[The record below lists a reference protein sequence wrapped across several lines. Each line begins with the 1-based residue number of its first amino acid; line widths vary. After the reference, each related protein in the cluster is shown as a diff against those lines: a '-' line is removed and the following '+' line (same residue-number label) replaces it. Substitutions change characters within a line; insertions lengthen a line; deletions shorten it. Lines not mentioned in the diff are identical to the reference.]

1 MKFSAVVLAAAFGN
15 ASAFMAARPAAS
27 RGALKMTTQD
37 ELVELA
43 ESNRD
48 ALGAGLGFWDPLGCS
63 SMSFWTLSNE
73 ETIGYLRHAEI
84 KHGRVAMAAFLGFC
98 VQSLD
103 VVKGSHSFLPY
114 RGYVENVSPQEQWDN
129 IPVIAK
135 LQIFTFV
142 GMLESYGEIPGE
154 VPHYTQPGGI
164 PGYYPPLV
172 GKRPEFLFNL
182 YDPFDFFTEDD
193 EESKERGLNV
203 ELNNGRAAQL
213 GIFYMLTASKGLGAP
228 PLDAIEGFPK
238 YSGDIMVPFEGQ
250 LHVAM
255 PELAA
260 WTEQV
265 FASHM
270 P

>member
-1 MKFSAVVLAAAFGN
+1 MKFSALVLAAAFGN

-154 VPHYTQPGGI
+154 VPHYTQPRLWTGS
-164 PGYYPPLV
+164 
-172 GKRPEFLFNL
+172 
-182 YDPFDFFTEDD
+182 
-193 EESKERGLNV
+193 SKS
-203 ELNNGRAAQL
+203 
-213 GIFYMLTASKGLGAP
+213 ITLGAVHCSARHA
-228 PLDAIEGFPK
+228 L
-238 YSGDIMVPFEGQ
+238 SG
-250 LHVAM
+250 
-255 PELAA
+255 
-260 WTEQV
+260 
-265 FASHM
+265 
-270 P
+270 